1 MWHTSIHSFLTDCLL
16 FADFLENES
25 KHLFRWQLR
34 LSNHAASRNFCIFF
48 PPSHKWH
55 VHTCITN
62 LSSPHP
68 PPSYLYHCYCC
79 PKLHKCM
86 YASLSLPLNSIK
98 YPSPFP
104 SCPQPLLTEL
114 NAHLPCTAFLLPFFL
129 RFLYPLNHQRRC
141 LIIPLLASLPIV
153 QPTNK

>member
-1 MWHTSIHSFLTDCLL
+1 MTTSPLLSCCISQFLHFFSRRHTSDTYT
-16 FADFLENES
+16 
-25 KHLFRWQLR
+25 
-34 LSNHAASRNFCIFF
+34 
-48 PPSHKWH
+48 H
-55 VHTCITN
+55 VLPIY
-62 LSSPHP
+62 LPPHP
-68 PPSYLYHCYCC
+68 HPSYLYHCYCC